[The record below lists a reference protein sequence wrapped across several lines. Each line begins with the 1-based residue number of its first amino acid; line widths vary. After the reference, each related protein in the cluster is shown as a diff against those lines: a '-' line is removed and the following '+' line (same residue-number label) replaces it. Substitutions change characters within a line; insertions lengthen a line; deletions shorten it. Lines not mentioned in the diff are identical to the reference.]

1 MEPQPVNEEDVTVD
15 EEPKLEGMFPW
26 CKFWVA
32 ESNFALACAAAAAA
46 IIGRGITRPLLLV
59 GVDGGKDGWG
69 IDDNVAARIAAAA
82 AIDCCRLAAA
92 ARYADPENIVA
103 VVGGDGAMELAS

>member
-1 MEPQPVNEEDVTVD
+1 M
-15 EEPKLEGMFPW
+15 
-26 CKFWVA
+26 
-32 ESNFALACAAAAAA
+32 
-46 IIGRGITRPLLLV
+46 TRPLLFV

-69 IDDNVAARIAAAA
+69 IDDNEAAVAARIAAAA